1 MLKTIRIS
9 FSLRITYKVNAILHA
24 IRQTPLIKRLIPS
37 NVYAIDGFKIFAEI
51 LAVIWELITV
61 FFGKLLYFLLI
72 LLTAAFTLLGDAET
86 FPPTLFPH
94 IIICLSAVGAILNNS
109 MFNPTNDKRYAILS
123 LGMDARMVVLAD
135 YFYKLAK
142 SAVGFFVL
150 TPLFGLAMDAPIGL
164 CFLVPFFVV
173 GLKLTYAALKLSM
186 YERFGNDEPRWAG
199 ALSIALL
206 VLLIVAAY
214 LPPLI
219 FGVTLP
225 IFASAAIMAF
235 SILSGALSA
244 KRIVGFAHYRSMYR
258 EMFAQMPAEQK
269 SATEVVR
276 ESVGELSVDCG
287 QTSTKRGFEYLTEIF
302 VMRHKKLLW
311 KAVKSISIVAATLTA
326 ILCLLINVIPD
337 IRPEINE
344 IALSIMPILPFAMYA
359 INRGTGFTNALF
371 VNCDRALLT
380 YPFFKT
386 RGSILKLFAI
396 RLREIVKINLLP
408 SAVIGVCLDL
418 ILFLSGGCENPVYY
432 ALLFVTVNA
441 LSVFFSVHY
450 LTLYYLL
457 QPYNAG
463 TEVKAGSYT
472 LASGAT
478 YFVCY
483 FIMNLEVSP
492 MMFGIASVAFCVAY
506 CLIACALV
514 YRFAPKRFRIR
525 A

>member
-1 MLKTIRIS
+1 MLKTFRIS

-24 IRQTPLIKRLIPS
+24 LRRTPLIKRLIPS

-61 FFGKLLYFLLI
+61 FFGKLIYFLLI
-72 LLTAAFTLLGDAET
+72 LITAAFTLQSDAET

-142 SAVGFFVL
+142 SAVGFLFL
-150 TPLFGLAMDAPIGL
+150 SPLFGLTMDASLWI

-173 GLKLTYAALKLSM
+173 GVKLSYAAVKLSV
-186 YERFGNDEPRWAG
+186 YEHFGENEPKW
-199 ALSIALL
+199 LSVTTFAAMIILIL
-206 VLLIVAAY
+206 VAY
-214 LPPLI
+214 LPPLL
-219 FGVTLP
+219 GYTLP
-225 IFASAAIMAF
+225 IFVTVTVMELGV
-235 SILSGALSA
+235 LSGALSI
-244 KRIVGFAHYRSMYR
+244 KKIISFSHYRSMYR
-258 EMFAQMPAEQK
+258 EMLAESQVEQK

-276 ESVGELSVDCG
+276 ESVGELSVDNG

-302 VMRHKKLLW
+302 IMRHKKLLW
-311 KAVKSISIVAATLTA
+311 KAVKSISIVAAALTA

-337 IRPEINE
+337 IGPEINE
-344 IALSIMPILPFAMYA
+344 IALSIIPILPFAMYA

-380 YPFFKT
+380 YSFFKT

-441 LSVFFSVHY
+441 LSIFFSVHY

-472 LASGAT
+472 FASGAT

-492 MMFGIASVAFCVAY
+492 MVFGIASVAFCAAY

-525 A
+525 T